1 MWVLL
6 RYHGNNLFV
15 DSLLL
20 VVNKVFLV
28 KNKKIYIY
36 VCVCVLRDRRF
47 SPSLSGNSHLKLGS
61 RSDNRGEILGNIVQY
76 DALAPRSEV
85 LRSIGRFHSRDQ

>member
-1 MWVLL
+1 MWVLQ

-28 KNKKIYIY
+28 KN
-36 VCVCVLRDRRF
+36 VCVLKDRRF